1 MTAAVLCLVLGAG
14 LLGGA
19 AAGVWLTTPETEADS
34 AERLFEERRSL
45 WRELPVEAIFPTE
58 LAGEGAGPGGA
69 DRHWSRVAVAPDS
82 DCVDAFD
89 PALGDLL
96 ADVGCHRLL
105 RATYVDDTESAVT
118 TVGLV
123 FTEADPAG
131 MLALARD
138 IDTDDLD
145 ARADLLPRPRA
156 GAHPAAIGFGDR
168 QRATWT
174 LRALTDVPVVVWAVS
189 GFADGRAVPEPV
201 PAAEA
206 VEKGA
211 DSAAALAGLGH
222 EAIGITDR
230 IERRLRRAAAGLVEE
245 NDAAAAAPTASFIP
259 LLIRSAGHTDRSHP
273 AVAAGPVPP
282 VGGLA

>member
-1 MTAAVLCLVLGAG
+1 MLCLVLGAG

-19 AAGVWLTTPETEADS
+19 AAGVWLTAATPEAES
-34 AERLFEERRSL
+34 AERIFEESRSL

-82 DCVDAFD
+82 DCADAFD
-89 PALGDLL
+89 PALEDVL
-96 ADVGCHRLL
+96 AATGCHRLL

-118 TVGLV
+118 TVGLL
-123 FTEADPAG
+123 FTEADPAA

-138 IDTDDLD
+138 IDANGLD
-145 ARADLLPRPRA
+145 TRTDLLPRPRA
-156 GAHPAAIGFGDR
+156 GAHPAAIGFGDE

-174 LRALTDVPVVVWAVS
+174 LRAMTDVPVVVWAVS
-189 GFADGRAVPEPV
+189 GFADGRVVPDPL

-206 VEKGA
+206 VREEA
-211 DSAAALAGLGH
+211 DSPVAAAGLGH

-230 IERRLRRAAAGLVEE
+230 VERRLRRAAAGLAGDGA
-245 NDAAAAAPTASFIP
+245 DAATVPTVPPLLPTATRP
-259 LLIRSAGHTDRSHP
+259 LP
-273 AVAAGPVPP
+273 ASGSPSP
-282 VGGLA
+282 VGGTA